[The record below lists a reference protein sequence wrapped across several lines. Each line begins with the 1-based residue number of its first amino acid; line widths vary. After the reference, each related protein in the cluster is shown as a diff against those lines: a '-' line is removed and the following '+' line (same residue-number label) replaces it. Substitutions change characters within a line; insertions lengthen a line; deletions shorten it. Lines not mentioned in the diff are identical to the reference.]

1 MQSCKELQAI
11 WATSTNRQTV
21 CPPSV
26 EEGSSFGI
34 RRDVQPISTVMG
46 WPENTRYLGLVF
58 LAMSS
63 ICCDDLDVDFWIKLK
78 DNMTQHDTT
87 MMSAGVHPCQIHLFF
102 GDHGSTPQ
110 QFTNFEHLSK
120 TTKMKPDS
128 PLSHFQLGET
138 PVSQVTRANFI
149 QAFICKAM
157 AIRLRRSRV
166 ILHKIAIECYRWP
179 PVDVTEEG
187 KISEHQRI
195 AASVFVDS
203 AGVDVCVTLGSSTA
217 RTVWPQN

>member
-1 MQSCKELQAI
+1 MGHFNQP
-11 WATSTNRQTV
+11 TN
-21 CPPSV
+21 CL
-26 EEGSSFGI
+26 SSL
-34 RRDVQPISTVMG
+34 G
-46 WPENTRYLGLVF
+46 WGGKFFWNPQGCTANQHSYGLAGEHKV
-58 LAMSS
+58 SG
-63 ICCDDLDVDFWIKLK
+63 CDDLDVDFWIKLK

-166 ILHKIAIECYRWP
+166 ILHKIAIECYRM
-179 PVDVTEEG
+179 
-187 KISEHQRI
+187 
-195 AASVFVDS
+195 
-203 AGVDVCVTLGSSTA
+203 L
-217 RTVWPQN
+217 